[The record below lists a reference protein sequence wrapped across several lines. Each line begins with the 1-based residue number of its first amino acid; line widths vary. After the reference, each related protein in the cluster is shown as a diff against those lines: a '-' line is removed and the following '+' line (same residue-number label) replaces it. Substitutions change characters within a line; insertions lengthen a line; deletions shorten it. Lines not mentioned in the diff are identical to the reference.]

1 MMLLKSNKVEGG
13 DLSAARWAAALVV
26 LVLLV
31 AAEWVYVYEVES
43 DFEITEDVPHVL
55 GISWRFGE

>member
-1 MMLLKSNKVEGG
+1 V
-13 DLSAARWAAALVV
+13 LVV

-31 AAEWVYVYEVES
+31 AAERVYVYEVES
-43 DFEITEDVPHVL
+43 DFEIEDVPHVP